1 MNYIEPKI
9 ETQTETKVACEV
21 YSRIVGYMRPIN
33 QWNKAKKEEF
43 YERRPIQKE
52 QIDRITGGYIA

>member
-1 MNYIEPKI
+1 MNHIEPKTG
-9 ETQTETKVACEV
+9 TQTEKKVACEV

-33 QWNKAKKEEF
+33 QWNKAKQEEF

-52 QIDRITGGYIA
+52 QIDHIAGGSIA